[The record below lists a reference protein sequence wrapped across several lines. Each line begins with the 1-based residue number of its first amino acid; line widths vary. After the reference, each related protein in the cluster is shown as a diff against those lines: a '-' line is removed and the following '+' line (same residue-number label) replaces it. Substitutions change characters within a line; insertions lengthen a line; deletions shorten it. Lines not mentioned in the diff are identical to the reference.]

1 MSCVGDV
8 SAGDAG
14 DTGLGQRPEIGP
26 SARRVTTLSNQSA
39 TFRHERVSVPK
50 GDVMGPETA
59 MATAGGVIARNGK
72 EVERLRRQVEV
83 MLAYAL
89 DKGMT
94 PAPQAWMFDAVR
106 EQLSS
111 IDLGGGDGWGTPVQ
125 EVDPRATTDALVR
138 AHRELSRLVAPARPA
153 TIELLHSYREGR
165 RAPRVRIPRQQ
176 GRPGTP
182 GAGLAAPK
190 LQWRRPR
197 VPGIGSTVPLVRWLM
212 IATMVFLVLFV
223 LFAASPDAREAI
235 TGDASGVSMTTD
247 DGDDGGSAKRP
258 DRRPI
263 GDDGVTQSYQPAM
276 YGPRLLGGSGVVRSA
291 SEPALGGVSVDA
303 SFTRLL
309 LRELFLLC
317 AAGLGACLTA
327 LYRASREVARGTYD
341 PEFDHT
347 FLQRVVL
354 GMATGLILAEL
365 LPIGNGSSPLVL
377 PAVALVGGFAASV
390 VQRLLSR
397 VVAALEALFSG
408 DPDEQE
414 DSRRELAQK
423 RADEVLAQ
431 AERANLATLLEI
443 RRIASSGAPARA
455 VIDEIDRVIVQVSP
469 S

>member
-1 MSCVGDV
+1 M
-8 SAGDAG
+8 
-14 DTGLGQRPEIGP
+14 
-26 SARRVTTLSNQSA
+26 
-39 TFRHERVSVPK
+39 SVPK
-50 GDVMGPETA
+50 GDVMGPDTA
-59 MATAGGVIARNGK
+59 MATAGGLIARNGK

-89 DKGMT
+89 DKGLT

-106 EQLSS
+106 EQPSS
-111 IDLGGGDGWGTPVQ
+111 IDLGGGDGWATSG
-125 EVDPRATTDALVR
+125 EADPRSSTDALVR
-138 AHRELSRLVAPARPA
+138 AHRDLSRLVAPARPA
-153 TIELLHSYREGR
+153 TIELLHHYREGR
-165 RAPRVRIPRQQ
+165 RAPQVRIPRQQ

-182 GAGLAAPK
+182 GAGLATPR
-190 LQWRRPR
+190 LRLRRPR
-197 VPGIGSTVPLVRWLM
+197 LPGIGSTVPLVRWLM
-212 IATMVFLVLFV
+212 IATIGFLLLFV

-235 TGDASGVSMTTD
+235 TGQESGVTVGTPRD
-247 DGDDGGSAKRP
+247 AEDHPVVNRP
-258 DRRPI
+258 DRRGI
-263 GDDGVTQSYQPAM
+263 GTDGVTDSYEPA
-276 YGPRLLGGSGVVRSA
+276 RFTSHALGGGSLTARSA
-291 SEPALGGVSVDA
+291 SEPALGGVDVDA
-303 SFTRLL
+303 SYARLL

-377 PAVALVGGFAASV
+377 PAIALVGGFAASV
-390 VQRLLSR
+390 VQRLLTR

-423 RADEVLAQ
+423 RANDVLAQ
-431 AERANLATLLEI
+431 AERSNLATLLEI
-443 RRIASSGAPARA
+443 RRIAASGAPVRA

>member
-1 MSCVGDV
+1 M
-8 SAGDAG
+8 
-14 DTGLGQRPEIGP
+14 
-26 SARRVTTLSNQSA
+26 
-39 TFRHERVSVPK
+39 SVPK

-59 MATAGGVIARNGK
+59 MATAGGLIARNGK
-72 EVERLRRQVEV
+72 EVDRLRRQVEV

-89 DKGMT
+89 DKGLT

-106 EQLSS
+106 EQPTS
-111 IDLGGGDGWGTPVQ
+111 IDLGGGEGWGAPVQ

-153 TIELLHSYREGR
+153 TIELLHNYREGR
-165 RAPRVRIPRQQ
+165 RTPRVRIPRQQ
-176 GRPGTP
+176 GRPGAP

-190 LQWRRPR
+190 LQLRRPR
-197 VPGIGSTVPLVRWLM
+197 LPGVGSTVPLVRWLM
-212 IATMVFLVLFV
+212 IATIGFLLLFV
-223 LFAASPDAREAI
+223 LLAATPDARQAI
-235 TGDASGVSMTTD
+235 TGESSGAGVGENGGDAPARPGEPVVLTGAADVTP
-247 DGDDGGSAKRP
+247 GRYRPQEGSAAAAAAGSTSAAEP
-258 DRRPI
+258 TAD
-263 GDDGVTQSYQPAM
+263 A
-276 YGPRLLGGSGVVRSA
+276 GSG
-291 SEPALGGVSVDA
+291 DT

-365 LPIGNGSSPLVL
+365 LPIGGGSSPLVL

-390 VQRLLSR
+390 VQRMLSR

-443 RRIASSGAPARA
+443 RRIASSGAPTRA
-455 VIDEIDRVIVQVSP
+455 VIDEIDRVIVQTTP

>member
-1 MSCVGDV
+1 
-8 SAGDAG
+8 
-14 DTGLGQRPEIGP
+14 
-26 SARRVTTLSNQSA
+26 VTTLSNQSN
-39 TFRHERVSVPK
+39 TFRNEWMSVPK
-50 GDVMGPETA
+50 GDVMGPDTA
-59 MATAGGVIARNGK
+59 MATAGGLIARNGK
-72 EVERLRRQVEV
+72 EVDRLRRQVEV

-89 DKGMT
+89 DKGLT

-106 EQLSS
+106 EQPSS
-111 IDLGGGDGWGTPVQ
+111 IDLGGGDGWATPVQ
-125 EVDPRATTDALVR
+125 EADPRTSTDALVR

-153 TIELLHSYREGR
+153 TIELLHHYREGR
-165 RAPRVRIPRQQ
+165 RSQRVRIPRQQ
-176 GRPGTP
+176 GRPGAP
-182 GAGLAAPK
+182 GAGLATPK
-190 LQWRRPR
+190 LQLRRPR
-197 VPGIGSTVPLVRWLM
+197 LPGVGSTVPLVRWLM
-212 IATMVFLVLFV
+212 VATIGFLLLFV
-223 LFAASPDAREAI
+223 LLAATPDARQAI
-235 TGDASGVSMTTD
+235 LGDSSGVSVGPD
-247 DGDDGGSAKRP
+247 DGDPTRPGEPVVAPATAAVPGLGAAPVVEAVRYRPHGGEAAVQ
-258 DRRPI
+258 
-263 GDDGVTQSYQPAM
+263 VTA
-276 YGPRLLGGSGVVRSA
+276 
-291 SEPALGGVSVDA
+291 EPALGVVNVDS
-303 SFTRLL
+303 SFSRLL

-347 FLQRVVL
+347 YLQRVVL

-365 LPIGNGSSPLVL
+365 LPIGDSSSPLVL

-423 RADEVLAQ
+423 RADELLAQ

-469 S
+469 A

>member
-1 MSCVGDV
+1 M
-8 SAGDAG
+8 
-14 DTGLGQRPEIGP
+14 
-26 SARRVTTLSNQSA
+26 
-39 TFRHERVSVPK
+39 SVPK

-59 MATAGGVIARNGK
+59 MATAGGLIARNGK

-89 DKGMT
+89 DKGLT

-106 EQLSS
+106 EQPSS
-111 IDLGGGDGWGTPVQ
+111 IDLGGDGWATSTD
-125 EVDPRATTDALVR
+125 VDTRSSTDALVR
-138 AHRELSRLVAPARPA
+138 AHRDLSRLVAPARPA
-153 TIELLHSYREGR
+153 SIELLHGYREGR

-182 GAGLAAPK
+182 GAGLATPR
-190 LQWRRPR
+190 LHLRRPR
-197 VPGIGSTVPLVRWLM
+197 LPGIGSTVPLVRWLM
-212 IATMVFLVLFV
+212 IATIAFLVLFV

-235 TGDASGVSMTTD
+235 TGRESGVSVGTGQEAED
-247 DGDDGGSAKRP
+247 HPVVNRP
-258 DRRPI
+258 DRREI
-263 GDDGVTQSYQPAM
+263 GADGVTDDYEPA
-276 YGPRLLGGSGVVRSA
+276 RFTSHALGGGSLTARAA
-291 SEPALGGVSVDA
+291 SEPALGGVDVDA
-303 SFTRLL
+303 SYARLL

-327 LYRASREVARGTYD
+327 LYRASRDVARGTYD

-365 LPIGNGSSPLVL
+365 LPIGAGASPLVL

-397 VVAALEALFSG
+397 VVAALEALFNG

-414 DSRRELAQK
+414 DARRELAQK
-423 RADEVLAQ
+423 RADDVLAQ

-443 RRIASSGAPARA
+443 RRIAASGAPVRA

>member
-1 MSCVGDV
+1 MSVV
-8 SAGDAG
+8 
-14 DTGLGQRPEIGP
+14 
-26 SARRVTTLSNQSA
+26 
-39 TFRHERVSVPK
+39 K

-59 MATAGGVIARNGK
+59 MATAGGLIARNGK
-72 EVERLRRQVEV
+72 EVERLRRQLEV

-89 DKGMT
+89 DKGLT
-94 PAPQAWMFDAVR
+94 PAPQAWMFEAVR
-106 EQLSS
+106 EHPSS
-111 IDLGGGDGWGTPVQ
+111 IDLGGGDGWATSAD
-125 EVDPRATTDALVR
+125 VDPRSSTDALVR
-138 AHRELSRLVAPARPA
+138 AHRDLSRLVAPARPA

-182 GAGLAAPK
+182 GAGLATPR
-190 LQWRRPR
+190 LYVRRPR
-197 VPGIGSTVPLVRWLM
+197 LPGIGSTVPLVRWLM
-212 IATMVFLVLFV
+212 LATIAFLVLFV

-235 TGDASGVSMTTD
+235 TGRESGVSVGT
-247 DGDDGGSAKRP
+247 GSEASDHPVVNRP
-258 DRRPI
+258 DRREI
-263 GDDGVTQSYQPAM
+263 GRDGVTDQYDPAWFTSHA
-276 YGPRLLGGSGVVRSA
+276 LGGGSLTARSA
-291 SEPALGGVSVDA
+291 TEPALGGVTVDA
-303 SFTRLL
+303 SYARLL

-365 LPIGNGSSPLVL
+365 LPIGDGGSPLVL

-397 VVAALEALFSG
+397 VVSALEALFSG

-423 RADEVLAQ
+423 RADEVLTQ

-443 RRIASSGAPARA
+443 RRIAASGAPVRA

>member
-1 MSCVGDV
+1 
-8 SAGDAG
+8 
-14 DTGLGQRPEIGP
+14 
-26 SARRVTTLSNQSA
+26 
-39 TFRHERVSVPK
+39 
-50 GDVMGPETA
+50 MGPETA
-59 MATAGGVIARNGK
+59 MATAGGLIARNGK
-72 EVERLRRQVEV
+72 EVDRLRRQVEV

-89 DKGMT
+89 DKGLT

-106 EQLSS
+106 EQPSS
-111 IDLGGGDGWGTPVQ
+111 IDLGGGDGWGTTHDA
-125 EVDPRATTDALVR
+125 DPRSTTDALVR

-153 TIELLHSYREGR
+153 TIELLHDYREGR
-165 RAPRVRIPRQQ
+165 RVTRVRIPRQQ

-182 GAGLAAPK
+182 GAGLAVPP
-190 LQWRRPR
+190 LRVRRPR
-197 VPGIGSTVPLVRWLM
+197 MPGIGSTVPLVRWLM
-212 IATMVFLVLFV
+212 IATIAFLLLFV
-223 LFAASPDAREAI
+223 VFAASPEARDAI
-235 TGDASGVSMTTD
+235 TGGESGVTVGT
-247 DGDDGGSAKRP
+247 KNEPRVRPVVNRP
-258 DRRPI
+258 DRREI
-263 GDDGVTQSYQPAM
+263 GVDGVTVDHEPMRFTSDA
-276 YGPRLLGGSGVVRSA
+276 LGGGSLTARAA
-291 SEPALGGVSVDA
+291 SEPALGGVTVDA
-303 SFTRLL
+303 SFSRLL

-365 LPIGNGSSPLVL
+365 LPMGDAASPLVL

-390 VQRLLSR
+390 VQRMLSR

-414 DSRRELAQK
+414 DSRRELAQR
-423 RADEVLAQ
+423 RADEVLTQ

-443 RRIASSGAPARA
+443 RRIAASGAPTRA

-469 S
+469 A

>member
-1 MSCVGDV
+1 M
-8 SAGDAG
+8 
-14 DTGLGQRPEIGP
+14 
-26 SARRVTTLSNQSA
+26 
-39 TFRHERVSVPK
+39 SVPK

-59 MATAGGVIARNGK
+59 MATAGGLIARNGK
-72 EVERLRRQVEV
+72 EVDRLRRQVEV

-89 DKGMT
+89 DKGLT

-106 EQLSS
+106 EQPTS
-111 IDLGGGDGWGTPVQ
+111 IDLGGGEGWGAPVQ
-125 EVDPRATTDALVR
+125 EVDPRVTTDALVR

-165 RAPRVRIPRQQ
+165 RTQRVRIPRQQ
-176 GRPGTP
+176 GRPGAP

-190 LQWRRPR
+190 LQLRRPR
-197 VPGIGSTVPLVRWLM
+197 LPGVGSTVPLVRWLM
-212 IATMVFLVLFV
+212 IATIGFLLLFV
-223 LFAASPDAREAI
+223 LLAATPDAREAI
-235 TGDASGVSMTTD
+235 VGESTGVQVGDGGDAPARPGEPVVLTGAADVTP
-247 DGDDGGSAKRP
+247 GRYRPQEGSAAAA
-258 DRRPI
+258 
-263 GDDGVTQSYQPAM
+263 PA
-276 YGPRLLGGSGVVRSA
+276 GATGA
-291 SEPALGGVSVDA
+291 AEPAAAVAVDT

-365 LPIGNGSSPLVL
+365 LPIGDGSSPLVL

-390 VQRLLSR
+390 VQRMLSR

-443 RRIASSGAPARA
+443 RRIASSGAPTRA
-455 VIDEIDRVIVQVSP
+455 VIDEIDRVIVQTAP